1 MMTNLDKI
9 STAELIAELNKR
21 NLTVFPKDLPHEY
34 IPTPAYLREPLGTE
48 GVPEL

>member
-1 MMTNLDKI
+1 MDLKDVP
-9 STAELIAELNKR
+9 TAELIAELNKR
-21 NLTVFPKDLPHEY
+21 NLTVFPKNLPHEY